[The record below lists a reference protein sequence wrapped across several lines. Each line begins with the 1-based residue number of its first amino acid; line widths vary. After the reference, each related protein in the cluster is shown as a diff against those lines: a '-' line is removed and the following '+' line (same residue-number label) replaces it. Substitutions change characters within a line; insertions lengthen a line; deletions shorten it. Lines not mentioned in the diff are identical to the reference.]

1 MRGLAGGWIRRGSSQ
16 FEAASILLTDL
27 VGEANRPADDT
38 RRAILASVSGPAPSA
53 PWRPPSRASRSAHNR
68 RLFVAIAVALVV
80 GTGTLFLFA
89 RYASRKPENINLGGR
104 TFVIRESARRA
115 EQAKLGPLFFN
126 DLVRDNRPL
135 PLVLSF
141 LGGTEW
147 AALNAVPP
155 GAAER
160 CAVTWDQ
167 ARKVFVDPCT
177 NAIFAP
183 DGVADSGGSL
193 TRYSATVNAKDQLEI
208 DLNKTVT
215 SSPASPTSSTP

>member
-1 MRGLAGGWIRRGSSQ
+1 M
-16 FEAASILLTDL
+16 
-27 VGEANRPADDT
+27 
-38 RRAILASVSGPAPSA
+38 
-53 PWRPPSRASRSAHNR
+53 
-68 RLFVAIAVALVV
+68 
-80 GTGTLFLFA
+80 
-89 RYASRKPENINLGGR
+89 
-104 TFVIRESARRA
+104 IREAARRA

-160 CAVTWDQ
+160 CAVTWDPD
-167 ARKVFVDPCT
+167 RKVFADPCT
-177 NAIFAP
+177 SAIFAP

-208 DLNKTVT
+208 DLNRTVT
-215 SSPASPTSSTP
+215 SSPASSTSSTP

>member
-1 MRGLAGGWIRRGSSQ
+1 M
-16 FEAASILLTDL
+16 
-27 VGEANRPADDT
+27 
-38 RRAILASVSGPAPSA
+38 SGPAPSA

-68 RLFVAIAVALVV
+68 RLFIAIALALVV

-104 TFVIRESARRA
+104 TFVIREAARRA

-147 AALNAVPP
+147 AALNAVPA

-167 ARKVFVDPCT
+167 DRKVFVEPCT

-183 DGVADSGGSL
+183 DGVADSGASL

-208 DLNKTVT
+208 DLNKTV
-215 SSPASPTSSTP
+215 SARAPATT